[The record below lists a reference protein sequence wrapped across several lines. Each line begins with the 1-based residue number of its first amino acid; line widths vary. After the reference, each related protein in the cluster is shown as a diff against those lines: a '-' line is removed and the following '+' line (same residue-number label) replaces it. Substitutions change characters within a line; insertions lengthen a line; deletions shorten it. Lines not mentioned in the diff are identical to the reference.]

1 MRITVRFVIC
11 LAFFILHGC
20 AHPISRGLRQSVD
33 KDVSLSQIF
42 SNPENLTGKR
52 VMLGG
57 KIVET
62 RNLQNRTEIEVIQQF
77 LDMDGYPSKGDKT
90 LGRFVFSQPGYLE
103 PEIYSKGRSITGAG
117 IVRGSKKGKVG
128 NRDYAYPV
136 IESEELHLWDEYY
149 DRPHYYDPNYSYFY
163 GSFFYPYSYGP
174 YFPYYYPFPRRHLH
188 RHRRHHH

>member
-1 MRITVRFVIC
+1 LC
-11 LAFFILHGC
+11 FFIVQGC

-33 KDVSLSQIF
+33 KDVSLSKIF
-42 SNPENLTGKR
+42 ATPENLAGTR

-77 LDMDGYPSKGDKT
+77 LDLDGYPSRGDKT

-117 IVRGSKKGKVG
+117 EVRESKAGKVG
-128 NRDYAYPV
+128 NRDYVFPV
-136 IESEELHLWDEYY
+136 IVAEELHLWDEYY

-163 GSFFYPYSYGP
+163 GSFFYPYNYGP
-174 YFPYYYPFPRRHLH
+174 YSPYYYPFPRHHPRRH
-188 RHRRHHH
+188 RHHRH